1 MEYLGLFFEMLFLA
15 FGVYIYLFSTGKM
28 TVKDPDKKAKAEA
41 FRKDNASWMRIASIA
56 LVAIMLINI
65 YIHITQILG

>member
-1 MEYLGLFFEMLFLA
+1 MEYLGLFFEILFLA
-15 FGVYIYLFSTGKM
+15 FGVYIYLFATGKLS
-28 TVKDPDKKAKAEA
+28 VKDPAKRAKAET
-41 FRKDNASWMRIASIA
+41 FRKENAAWMRIASIA